1 MTINSHPILEIKNL
15 NTYYGN
21 IHAVKN
27 IGLEIKQGEIVTLLG
42 SNGAGKTTT
51 LHTISGLLKASSGE
65 ILFENQAIQK
75 LPAHRITA
83 LGLAQSPEGRQIFAN
98 LSIKENLDM
107 GAYLRSDTAEIKKDL
122 DFVYNLFPKLLERR
136 SQLAQTLSGGEQQML
151 AIARAYMARPKLLLL
166 DEPSLGIAPILV
178 GTIFRAI
185 TEINQLGM
193 TILLVEQN
201 ANLALKISH
210 RAYVLTNGEITLQ
223 GKSSELL
230 SNPEIKKAYLGN

>member
-1 MTINSHPILEIKNL
+1 MDQILKIKDI

-27 IGLEIKQGEIVTLLG
+27 ISLEINRGEIVTILG

-51 LHTISGLLKASSGE
+51 LHTISGLLKPTTGE
-65 ILFENQAIQK
+65 ILFEGERVDR

-107 GAYLRSDTAEIKKDL
+107 GAYLRTDKEGIKKDL
-122 DFVYNLFPKLLERR
+122 DFVYNLFPKLLERK

-151 AIARAYMARPKLLLL
+151 AIARAYMSRPKLLLL

-178 GTIFRAI
+178 GTIFKAI
-185 TEINQLGM
+185 TEINRLGM

-201 ANLALKISH
+201 ANLALKVSN

-223 GKSSELL
+223 GTSSELL
-230 SNPEIKKAYLGN
+230 SNPEIKKAYLGS

>member
-1 MTINSHPILEIKNL
+1 MDQILKIKDI

-27 IGLEIKQGEIVTLLG
+27 ISLEINRGEIVTILG

-51 LHTISGLLKASSGE
+51 LHTISGLLKPQTGE
-65 ILFENQAIQK
+65 IIFEGERVDR

-107 GAYLRSDTAEIKKDL
+107 GAYLRTDKEGIKKDL
-122 DFVYNLFPKLLERR
+122 DFVYNLFPKLLERK

-151 AIARAYMARPKLLLL
+151 AIARAYMSKPKLLLL

-178 GTIFRAI
+178 GTIFKAI
-185 TEINQLGM
+185 TEINRLGM
-193 TILLVEQN
+193 TVLLVEQN
-201 ANLALKISH
+201 ANLALKVSN

-223 GKSSELL
+223 GTSSELL

>member
-1 MTINSHPILEIKNL
+1 MSMLELKNI

-27 IGLEIKQGEIVTLLG
+27 ISLTINQGEIVTILG

-51 LHTISGLLKASSGE
+51 LHTISGLLKPQSGE
-65 ILFENQAIQK
+65 IIFDGQK
-75 LPAHRITA
+75 IDRVPAHRITA

-107 GAYLRSDTAEIKKDL
+107 GAYLRKDTAEIKKDL

-136 SQLAQTLSGGEQQML
+136 NQLAQTLSGGEQQML
-151 AIARAYMARPKLLLL
+151 AIARAYMSKPKLLLL

-178 GTIFRAI
+178 GTIFKAI

-223 GKSSELL
+223 GASSELL
-230 SNPEIKKAYLGN
+230 SNPEIKKAYLGS